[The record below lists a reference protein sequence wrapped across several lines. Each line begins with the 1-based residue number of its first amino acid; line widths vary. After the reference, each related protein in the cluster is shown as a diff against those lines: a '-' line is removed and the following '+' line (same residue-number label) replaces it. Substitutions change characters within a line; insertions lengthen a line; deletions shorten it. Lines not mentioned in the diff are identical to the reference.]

1 MKKIIAII
9 LIVVISLFTVVFA
22 DPFPGGD
29 PTLKI
34 SKPPVEVVV
43 EVPVSE

>member
-22 DPFPGGD
+22 DPAPGED
-29 PTLKI
+29 QTF
-34 SKPPVEVVV
+34 STKPPVEVVV